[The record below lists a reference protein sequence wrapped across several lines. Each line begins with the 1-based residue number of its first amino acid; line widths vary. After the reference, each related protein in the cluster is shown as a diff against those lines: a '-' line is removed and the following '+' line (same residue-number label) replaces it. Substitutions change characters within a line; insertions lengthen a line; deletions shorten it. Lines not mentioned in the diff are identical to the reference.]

1 MRVIVFKEE
10 NYDKILAVM
19 GIRKGRAD
27 ALLRTKVYTKKYENP
42 FFVMDYHQGE
52 RAKRF
57 GPWVIMDRE
66 MFANRFVFDTRRV
79 ENEFVPAV
87 ERTKKDFV

>member
-10 NYDKILAVM
+10 NYDKILAAM

-27 ALLRTKVYTKKYENP
+27 ALLRTKVYTAKYDTP
-42 FFVMDYHQGE
+42 FFVMDYHQGGN
-52 RAKRF
+52 AKRF

-66 MFANRFVFDTRRV
+66 LFAKKFTFDTRLV
-79 ENEFVPAV
+79 ESDFVDAI
-87 ERTKKDFV
+87 ERTGRDFV

>member
-10 NYDKILAVM
+10 NYDKILSAM

-27 ALLRTKVYTKKYENP
+27 ALLRTKVYTTKYDSP
-42 FFVMDYHQGE
+42 FFVMGYHQGE
-52 RAKRF
+52 DAKRF

-66 MFANRFVFDTRRV
+66 LFAKKFTFDTRQV
-79 ENEFVPAV
+79 ENDFVDAI
-87 ERTKKDFV
+87 ERNPKDFV

>member
-10 NYDKILAVM
+10 NYDKILKAM
-19 GIRKGRAD
+19 GIRKGRVD
-27 ALLRTKVYTKKYENP
+27 VLLRTKVYTKKYEHP
-42 FFVMDYHQGE
+42 FFVMDYHEGE

-57 GPWVIMDRE
+57 GPWVLMDRE

-79 ENEFVPAV
+79 ENEFVDAV
-87 ERTKKDFV
+87 ERTRRDFV